1 MNLERVNQI
10 VNAVLYEGYILYP
23 YRPSAMKNQRRF
35 NFGVLVP
42 AEFSAREV
50 GSEASEMRTECLL
63 SGTARASLNV
73 RVKFLQVDA
82 SPGWQEAIER
92 EVPLPECSLGGL
104 VETPLRRDFC
114 FPPVEGAAEL
124 SALPI
129 ADNLFR
135 VRVRIWNGTAMP
147 DIPLQVRDQILPYSL
162 ASAHTVLGVR
172 HGEFVSLIDPP
183 EQFREAAAGCHN
195 AGGWPVLVG
204 APGDHDAM
212 LSSPIILYDYPQVA
226 EESPGD
232 LFDGAEIDEILTLR
246 ILTMTDAEK
255 QEMRQSGD
263 RARQILER
271 TEALPAEHFM
281 KLHGALR
288 TLRPSSGEDL

>member
-1 MNLERVNQI
+1 MSLDRVDQI

-23 YRPSAMKNQRRF
+23 YRPSAIKNQRRF

-50 GSEASEMRTECLL
+50 GSETSEMRTECLVLGTVRATL
-63 SGTARASLNV
+63 SV
-73 RVKFLQVDA
+73 RVRFLQVDA
-82 SPGWQEAIER
+82 SPGWQEAVEQ
-92 EVPLPECSLGGL
+92 EVPLQECSLGDIA
-104 VETPLRRDFC
+104 ETPLHRDFF

-124 SALPI
+124 SAIPL
-129 ADNLFR
+129 ADDLFR
-135 VRVRIWNGTAMP
+135 VRARIWNRTAMP
-147 DIPLQVRDQILPYSL
+147 DIPFQIRDEILPYSL
-162 ASAHTVLGVR
+162 ASAHTILGVKD
-172 HGEFVSLIDPP
+172 GEFVSLIDPP
-183 EQFREAAAGCHN
+183 ERFRDAAAACHN
-195 AGGWPVLVG
+195 AGAWPVLVG
-204 APGDHDAM
+204 EPGERDAM

-246 ILTMTDAEK
+246 ILTMTDDEK

-288 TLRPSSGEDL
+288 TLRPSSGENL

>member
-1 MNLERVNQI
+1 MSLQRIDQI

-23 YRPSAMKNQRRF
+23 YRPSAIKNQRRF

-42 AEFSAREV
+42 PEFSAREA
-50 GSEASEMRTECLL
+50 GSETSEMRTECLV
-63 SGTARASLNV
+63 SGTARAILNV

-82 SPGWQEAIER
+82 SPGWQEAVER

-104 VETPLRRDFC
+104 ADTPLRRDFC
-114 FPPVEGAAEL
+114 FPPLDGAAEL
-124 SALPI
+124 SAMPL

-135 VRVRIWNGTAMP
+135 VRVRIWNRTAMP
-147 DIPLQVRDQILPYSL
+147 DIPLQIRDEILPYSL
-162 ASAHTVLGVR
+162 ASAHTILGVR
-172 HGEFVSLIDPP
+172 DGEFVSLIDPP
-183 EQFREAAAGCHN
+183 EQFREAAAACHN
-195 AGGWPVLVG
+195 AGAWPVLVG
-204 APGDHDAM
+204 EPGERDAM

-246 ILTMTDAEK
+246 IMTMTDDEK
-255 QEMRQSGD
+255 QEMRQSGE

-288 TLRPSSGEDL
+288 ALRPSSGENL